1 MLVSISIAFK
11 MAPIKQSKLK
21 VKESII
27 EFYKLHSK
35 KGHGFTYNQ
44 WKWCD
49 LSEITIYRLLEKF
62 DKEGTIERKP
72 GSGKSP
78 KLWKMDNQVLLN
90 SKYLVCNLFL
100 VRKLDKSMIKQH
112 YSIWL
117 SNSSHHPLLFRSP
130 ESTMVGFH
138 DFVGVGIGPVQKK
151 IGF

>member
-21 VKESII
+21 LKESII

-35 KGHGFTYNQ
+35 KGHGYTYNQ
-44 WKWCD
+44 WKRCD
-49 LSEITIYRLLEKF
+49 FSERTIYRLLEKF

-78 KLWKMDNQVLLN
+78 KLWKMDYQVLLN

-100 VRKLDKSMIKQH
+100 VRKLNKSMIKQH
-112 YSIWL
+112 YSI
-117 SNSSHHPLLFRSP
+117 
-130 ESTMVGFH
+130 
-138 DFVGVGIGPVQKK
+138 
-151 IGF
+151 